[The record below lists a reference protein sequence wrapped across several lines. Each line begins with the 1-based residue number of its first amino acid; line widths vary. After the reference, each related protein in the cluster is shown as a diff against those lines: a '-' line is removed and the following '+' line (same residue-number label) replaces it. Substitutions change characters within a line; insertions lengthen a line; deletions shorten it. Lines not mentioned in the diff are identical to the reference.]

1 MSHPVRRAAILALT
15 ASLVASAAGASAHDR
30 SENHD
35 RSEDHGRPATTTGP
49 SSTDAPYLVP
59 AATGVRTTSVLT
71 AGDTVAG
78 YTMSGLPDGLGAFD
92 NHDGTF
98 TLISNHEL
106 SAGDGLVRAH
116 GATGSF
122 ISRWVID
129 KRTLRVLSG
138 TDQIQRLLVAD
149 PAGGWAVSTDP
160 ITRMCSADLPA
171 VSAFYD
177 RRTRTGYPGRIFTNG
192 EETGGGRAFAHVL
205 DSGDSYELPALGNA
219 AWENVVANPSTGRR
233 TVVVGTSDTGGG
245 EVYVYAG
252 TKQRT
257 GNPVERAG
265 LTDGTS
271 LVVSVPALPT
281 ESGAESVPSG
291 RLPFELV
298 PAGEGTGW
306 DRPEDGAWDPQH
318 PDDFYFVT
326 TASMTKQSRLWVLHF
341 RDAARPEL
349 GGTVELLL
357 EGPADAVGGP
367 KMMDNITVDHGSV
380 LIQEDPGGNAYLA
393 GIWQYDIRTGTV
405 RRVADFDPER
415 FLPGGSV
422 FDTVDEES
430 SGIIPAPFL
439 GRGVYLLDAQN
450 HTAVADP
457 AVVQKGQYLT
467 LTIQGSGRSRH

>member
-1 MSHPVRRAAILALT
+1 MSHPVRRAAVVALT
-15 ASLVASAAGASAHDR
+15 ASLVASAAGAASAHDR
-30 SENHD
+30 SD
-35 RSEDHGRPATTTGP
+35 THGRPATTTGP
-49 SSTDAPYLVP
+49 SSSDAPYLVP
-59 AATGVRTTSVLT
+59 AAPGVRTASVLT

-78 YTMSGLPDGLGAFD
+78 YPMSGLPDGLGAFD

-106 SAGDGLVRAH
+106 SAGEGLVRTH

-129 KRTLRVLSG
+129 KRTLQVLSG
-138 TDQIQRLLVAD
+138 TDQIQRLLVSDA
-149 PAGGWAVSTDP
+149 AGGWTVSTDP
-160 ITRMCSADLPA
+160 ITRMCSADLPEA
-171 VSAFYD
+171 SAFYD

-205 DSGDSYELPALGNA
+205 DTGDSYELPALGNA

-233 TVVVGTSDTGGG
+233 TVVAGTSDTGGG
-245 EVYVYAG
+245 EVHVYAG

-265 LTDGTS
+265 LTNGTS
-271 LVVSVPALPT
+271 SVVSVPALPA
-281 ESGAESVPSG
+281 ESGAEAVPGG
-291 RLPFELV
+291 RLPFELA
-298 PAGEGTGW
+298 PAGQGTGW

-318 PDDFYFVT
+318 PNDFYFVT

-349 GGTVELLL
+349 GGTVEMLL
-357 EGPADAVGGP
+357 EGPAGATGGP

-380 LIQEDPGGNAYLA
+380 LIQEDPGGNDYLA
-393 GIWQYDIRTGTV
+393 GIWQYDVRKDTV
-405 RRVADFDPER
+405 RRVADFDPQR
-415 FLPGGSV
+415 FLPGGSI

-450 HTAVADP
+450 HTPVADP

-467 LTIQGSGRSRH
+467 LTIQGAGRSRH

>member
-1 MSHPVRRAAILALT
+1 MSHPVRRAAVLALT
-15 ASLVASAAGASAHDR
+15 ASLVASATAASAHDR
-30 SENHD
+30 PEH
-35 RSEDHGRPATTTGP
+35 HGRPATTTGP
-49 SSTDAPYLVP
+49 SSSDAPYLIP
-59 AATGVRTTSVLT
+59 AAAGVRTTSVLT
-71 AGDTVAG
+71 AGDNVAG

-92 NHDGTF
+92 NRDGTF
-98 TLISNHEL
+98 TLVSNHEL
-106 SAGDGLVRAH
+106 SAGEGLVRAH
-116 GATGSF
+116 GATGSY

-129 KRTLRVLSG
+129 KRTLRVVSG

-149 PAGGWAVSTDP
+149 GAGGWAVSTDP
-160 ITRMCSADLPA
+160 ITRMCSADLPE

-205 DSGDSYELPALGNA
+205 DTGDSFELPALGRA

-233 TVVVGTSDTGGG
+233 TVVLGTSDTGGG

-265 LTDGTS
+265 LTNGTS
-271 LVVSVPALPT
+271 LAISVPALPT
-281 ESGAESVPSG
+281 ESGAQAVPGG
-291 RLPFELV
+291 RLPFTLV
-298 PAGEGTGW
+298 PAGTGTGW
-306 DRPEDGAWDPQH
+306 DRPEDGSWDPQH
-318 PDDFYFVT
+318 PNDFYFVT
-326 TASMTKQSRLWVLHF
+326 TASMTKHSRLWVLHF

-357 EGPADAVGGP
+357 EGPADATAGP
-367 KMMDNITVDHGSV
+367 KMMDNITVDRGSV
-380 LIQEDPGGNAYLA
+380 LIQEDPGGNEYLA
-393 GIWQYDIRTGTV
+393 GIWQYDIHRHAV
-405 RRVADFDPER
+405 RRVADFDPQR
-415 FLPGGSV
+415 FLPGGPL

-439 GRGVYLLDAQN
+439 GAGVYLLDAQN
-450 HTAVADP
+450 HTAVDDP

-467 LTIQGSGRSRH
+467 LTIQGSGHSRH